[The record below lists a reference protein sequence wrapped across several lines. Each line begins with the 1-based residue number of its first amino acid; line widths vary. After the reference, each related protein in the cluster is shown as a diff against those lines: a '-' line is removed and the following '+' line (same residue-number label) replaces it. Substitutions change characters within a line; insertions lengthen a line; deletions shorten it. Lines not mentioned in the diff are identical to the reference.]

1 MEYNLLK
8 QISPAITVDMVNQY
22 IKTLISEDNMV
33 ISLTGPDKEGVSY
46 PDKDQVLAAI
56 KEVEAEEIT
65 PYVDNVS
72 NEPLISDEPVA
83 GKIVKSAA
91 GKKFGTT
98 EWTLS
103 NGVKVILKPTD
114 FKSDEISMQAV
125 SKGGLSLYDYTDRA
139 LVKNLKAVNE
149 IVELSGLGKYGRT
162 DLMKALA
169 GKTVSTYFS
178 LGEPMEMINASCA
191 TKDLE
196 TMMQLVYLTFTD
208 IHRDEDAF
216 AAWKE
221 QMKAVLTNYAN
232 DPQFFSVI
240 RFQQRSTTIT

>member
-139 LVKNLKAVNE
+139 LVK
-149 IVELSGLGKYGRT
+149 I
-162 DLMKALA
+162 
-169 GKTVSTYFS
+169 
-178 LGEPMEMINASCA
+178 
-191 TKDLE
+191 
-196 TMMQLVYLTFTD
+196 
-208 IHRDEDAF
+208 
-216 AAWKE
+216 
-221 QMKAVLTNYAN
+221 
-232 DPQFFSVI
+232 
-240 RFQQRSTTIT
+240 

>member
-1 MEYNLLK
+1 
-8 QISPAITVDMVNQY
+8 
-22 IKTLISEDNMV
+22 
-33 ISLTGPDKEGVSY
+33 
-46 PDKDQVLAAI
+46 
-56 KEVEAEEIT
+56 
-65 PYVDNVS
+65 
-72 NEPLISDEPVA
+72 
-83 GKIVKSAA
+83 
-91 GKKFGTT
+91 
-98 EWTLS
+98 
-103 NGVKVILKPTD
+103 
-114 FKSDEISMQAV
+114 MQAV

-208 IHRDEDAF
+208 KHRAEDPF
-216 AAWKE
+216 AARKE
-221 QMKAVLTNYAN
+221 QKKAVLT
-232 DPQFFSVI
+232 S
-240 RFQQRSTTIT
+240 